1 MRSPAIALLPALF
14 VAQSIAVPSF
24 VVPSFADLAIKT
36 RQTFG
41 GGSST
46 IMTEVLYVK
55 GPRERREHTF
65 EGVAAAGVHH
75 VAIAQC
81 DQRRMVYLNT
91 ETKLYWASPFEAWSE
106 HLKRLRPMPP
116 DERAGAEV
124 TISTDANDTGER
136 RRVANQVA
144 RRVKTTMAVEP
155 GPGANARART
165 QETDGWYIDLQ
176 GLGCS
181 DGGSSATS
189 ATFLMGEVVGPSGAR
204 DRVHVKALGTA
215 RRGYPIEE
223 TVRRTDAGETTVS
236 RVELVEAS
244 AATLDPALFDLPSD
258 YRPALPQLHGGYDLT
273 RPDTLVNRVQSY
285 WDELTRWARTFFH

>member
-189 ATFLMGEVVGPSGAR
+189 ATFLMGEVVGPRGLATVCTSK
-204 DRVHVKALGTA
+204 HSA
-215 RRGYPIEE
+215 RRVADTRSKRPSVGQTPARQRSAASSSS
-223 TVRRTDAGETTVS
+223 RRQQRRSIPLCSIFRPTTVLRS
-236 RVELVEAS
+236 RSCMAG
-244 AATLDPALFDLPSD
+244 TI
-258 YRPALPQLHGGYDLT
+258 
-273 RPDTLVNRVQSY
+273 
-285 WDELTRWARTFFH
+285 